1 MLQSNLKYIFERR
14 RNKRGLNKDNQ
25 NRFLW
30 RLPSNP
36 TSPESL
42 KSNLRLPSYEGQT
55 TSKII
60 KSRNLYISRV
70 TSIRPYG
77 SRVTE
82 SNNAPP
88 ELLQSNITSP
98 EWRTQPLRLPSFFN
112 QTLHLPSDQIKP
124 YVSRVTSIKPHIS
137 RVTESDHTSPEL
149 LNQTINLPSYWIR
162 PYVSRVIELDH
173 TPPELWKVLAHLY
186 YYPRPPVPCVPIYA
200 CYLGGGLMLS
210 RGKGVWGARPV
221 AG

>member
-1 MLQSNLKYIFERR
+1 MHQDATIFFAFDC
-14 RNKRGLNKDNQ
+14 KLLLTTFLLDNQ

-42 KSNLRLPSYEGQT
+42 KSNLRLPSYEDQT

-70 TSIRPYG
+70 TSIRPYV

-98 EWRTQPLRLPSFFN
+98 EWRNQTLRLPSYFN
-112 QTLHLPSDQIKP
+112 QTLHLPSDRIKP
-124 YVSRVTSIKPHIS
+124 CASWVTSIRPYASRVIKSFDSRLLLPRTPLSRVKTYFHLPCDWIRQNVSRVTW
-137 RVTESDHTSPEL
+137 VE
-149 LNQTINLPSYWIR
+149 
-162 PYVSRVIELDH
+162 
-173 TPPELWKVLAHLY
+173 
-186 YYPRPPVPCVPIYA
+186 
-200 CYLGGGLMLS
+200 G
-210 RGKGVWGARPV
+210 
-221 AG
+221 